1 MELEI
6 SPQIG
11 RSTNA
16 VLLRY
21 SNSTTAETF
30 SFAKHRENKFSTKAN
45 RIELRD
51 FLENKQM
58 VDYIK

>member
-6 SPQIG
+6 FPQIG

-16 VLLRY
+16 VLSY

-30 SFAKHRENKFSTKAN
+30 SFAKHRENKFSAKAN

-51 FLENKQM
+51 FFGK
-58 VDYIK
+58 